1 MKYCTCPFG
10 QLAVV
15 DMNGFD
21 DFRRC
26 NLLRACVCVCILKEA
41 QNMQSPNV
49 VGGKNVLVGPHNF
62 CLGVQTCFNPKV
74 GAGFDLLWFLVSLAA
89 GFSVG
94 N

>member
-1 MKYCTCPFG
+1 
-10 QLAVV
+10 
-15 DMNGFD
+15 
-21 DFRRC
+21 
-26 NLLRACVCVCILKEA
+26 
-41 QNMQSPNV
+41 MQSPNV